1 MHCGLEGDGRVDWK
15 GFEDY
20 CRREFRP
27 KTAYGRVLYAK
38 RYASCLLNRDFS
50 ELLKMS
56 VDKRVHV
63 LKSLAA
69 LSKFLGVHDEF
80 IMLVKKYGLK
90 WSAHS
95 DDLIIKRFTK
105 TVNPDEVFNWIK
117 QVKQRFPDLADFM
130 DFMAYTGLRFV
141 EAIASYNLIVKLSR
155 EGKLSEYYDFER
167 EILEHFKFKDVFL
180 RRSKKAFISFVP
192 KSLVQ
197 QISLNKPLS
206 GDGVQTRVKRYC
218 GSLRF
223 GDIREVH
230 GTLLVKYLREVEID
244 FLHGRIST
252 TVFMRNY
259 FNPAWIT
266 DLKERMFKAIAEI
279 KSKIS

>member
-1 MHCGLEGDGRVDWK
+1 M
-15 GFEDY
+15 
-20 CRREFRP
+20 P

-38 RYASCLLNRDFS
+38 RYASCLLDHDFS
-50 ELLKMS
+50 ELLKMN

-90 WSAHS
+90 WSAHT

-105 TVNPDEVFNWIK
+105 SVNPDEVFEWVRN
-117 QVKQRFPDLADFM
+117 VKQRFSDLADFM
-130 DFMAYTGLRFV
+130 DFMAFSGLRFV
-141 EAIASYNLIVKLSR
+141 EAVNAYNLIIKLSR
-155 EGKLSEYYDFER
+155 EGRLGEYYDSER
-167 EILEHFKFKDVFL
+167 EILEHFKFKHLFL
-180 RRSKKAFISFVP
+180 RRSKKAFITFMP
-192 KSLVQ
+192 KEVVDR
-197 QISLNKPLS
+197 IRFNEPLS
-206 GDGVQTRVKRYC
+206 ADGVQTKVKRYC
-218 GSLRF
+218 GLRF

-230 GTLLVKYLREVEID
+230 GTLLVRYLREVEID

-259 FNPAWIT
+259 FNPAWIS
-266 DLKERMFKAIAEI
+266 DLKQRVFSCLREI
-279 KSKIS
+279 QSKIST